1 MPASSDP
8 DNSIRQSLPRAAN
21 IWVNRAKG
29 KAKTTRIKGSFT
41 ISAVASE
48 GNGRYSITISNAAP
62 EAPAYEYGSGIHRT
76 KGQKAKYLIP
86 NVPGVVLRI
95 PRSRWPN
102 YEPPPDVDPVYLT
115 KVMHPG
121 VEPEPF
127 MKPAFDE
134 VRGEMRQVIG
144 HSFAVEVVH
153 KSIRDMWKVG

>member
-1 MPASSDP
+1 MSASMDL
-8 DNSIRQSLPRAAN
+8 DNSIRQSLPRVAN

-29 KAKTTRIKGSFT
+29 KAKTSDIKEGFT

-48 GNGRYSITISNAAP
+48 GNGRYSITIKNTAP

-102 YEPPPDVDPVYLT
+102 YNPPPDVDPVFLT

-121 VEPEPF
+121 VEPDPF
-127 MKPAFDE
+127 MKPAFEE

-153 KSIRDMWKVG
+153 KSIREMWKVG

>member
-1 MPASSDP
+1 MPASSDL
-8 DNSIRQSLPRAAN
+8 DNSVRQSLPRAAN

-29 KAKTTRIKGSFT
+29 KAKTTRIKGGFT

-48 GNGRYSITISNAAP
+48 GNGRYSITISNTAP

-102 YEPPPDVDPVYLT
+102 YEPPPDVDILNT
-115 KVMHPG
+115 TPG
-121 VEPEPF
+121 TF
-127 MKPAFDE
+127 
-134 VRGEMRQVIG
+134 GMRY
-144 HSFAVEVVH
+144 FA
-153 KSIRDMWKVG
+153 